1 MGYRR
6 LIVTVVLTAVLAALA
21 QPLYSVG
28 GIWTGI
34 INSRNNKTVRL
45 DLLKTGG
52 KDNRLTFSKMSMLR
66 FLPTAVRQERK
77 SPAVMQLKAA

>member
-28 GIWTGI
+28 GYG
-34 INSRNNKTVRL
+34 RGL
-45 DLLKTGG
+45 
-52 KDNRLTFSKMSMLR
+52 
-66 FLPTAVRQERK
+66 
-77 SPAVMQLKAA
+77 

>member
-28 GIWTGI
+28 GNMDGDYKQQEQQNRTARPVKNRRERQQIDIFKDVHAPFFFRPLSG
-34 INSRNNKTVRL
+34 RNGKVRL
-45 DLLKTGG
+45 LC
-52 KDNRLTFSKMSMLR
+52 N
-66 FLPTAVRQERK
+66 
-77 SPAVMQLKAA
+77 